1 MATSQKQI
9 DANRRNAQKSTGA
22 RSAEGKSITR
32 LNAKRDGLT
41 GQVITLSDEDRPI
54 FEKLKA
60 ELIADLAPKTVMELK
75 LASSI
80 AWDTW
85 RLDHLRAIEMNV
97 YAMGTG
103 NHDTVINCE
112 DVRVQTAMSDA
123 LTFKEESHQFALRS
137 IYEQRMNRS
146 LHKNL
151 ATLLKL
157 QAERKAAYKED
168 QAEEVIL
175 ARYSDLNGL
184 TYQAP
189 AAPTQNG
196 SVFSNHEIF
205 AAANRKS
212 TMEVAKSALHQA
224 PYKVQ
229 FAGASSAGT
238 PSTQS
243 NGQIFADLPL
253 KTGPGTSGA
262 PVSTGEEAAFLSR

>member
-9 DANRRNAQKSTGA
+9 NANRRNAQHSTGA
-22 RSAEGKSITR
+22 TSDAGKAKTR

-41 GQVITLSDEDRPI
+41 GQVITLSDEERPI
-54 FEKLKA
+54 FEQLKA

-97 YAMGTG
+97 YALGTE
-103 NHDTVINCE
+103 NNDIVIDCD
-112 DVRVQTAMSDA
+112 DVRIQTAMSA
-123 LTFKEESHQFALRS
+123 AITFKEESHQFALRS

-146 LHKNL
+146 MHKNL
-151 ATLLKL
+151 ATLRQL
-157 QAERKAAYKED
+157 QAERKAANKQDRE
-168 QAEEVIL
+168 EEVLL

-184 TYQAP
+184 NYQAP
-189 AAPTQNG
+189 TRPTLNG
-196 SVFSNHEIF
+196 SVFSNQEIF

-229 FAGASSAGT
+229 FAGASSNSSYS
-238 PSTQS
+238 PS
-243 NGQIFADLPL
+243 NVINMREPDARC
-253 KTGPGTSGA
+253 K
-262 PVSTGEEAAFLSR
+262 